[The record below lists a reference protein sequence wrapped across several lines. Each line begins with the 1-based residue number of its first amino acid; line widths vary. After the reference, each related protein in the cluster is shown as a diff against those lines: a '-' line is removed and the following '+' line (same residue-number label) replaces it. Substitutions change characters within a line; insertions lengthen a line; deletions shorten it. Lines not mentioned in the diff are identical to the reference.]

1 MYARVVRFADVNAER
16 IEQVLAQIEESGGP
30 PPGISISRLQL
41 LTDAEQGTAVVV
53 QYFDSAEDMA
63 EAARIFEA
71 MDSSDTPGTR
81 VAVDTCEV
89 KLDLTRS

>member
-1 MYARVVRFADVNAER
+1 MYARVVRFTDVNAER
-16 IEQVLAQIEESGGP
+16 IKQVLAQIEESGGP

-41 LTDAEQGTAVVV
+41 LTDAEQGTAVVL

-63 EAARIFEA
+63 QAARIFEA
-71 MDSSDTPGTR
+71 MDSSETPGTR

>member
-1 MYARVVRFADVNAER
+1 MYARVVRFTDVNAER

-30 PPGISISRLQL
+30 PPGVSISRLQV
-41 LTDAEQGTAVVV
+41 LTDADQGTAVVV

-63 EAARIFEA
+63 EGAQVFEA
-71 MDSSDTPGTR
+71 MDSSETPGTR

-89 KLDLTRS
+89 KLDITRS